1 MKFQLGK
8 VVATSNAVNTFTEEE
23 MLKCLVRHMLCDWG
37 ELSREDKRAN
47 NQSLKYGS
55 RLLSAYNLSHGRR
68 MWVITDACDD
78 KGVRHCTTILLPEDY

>member
-23 MLKCLVRHMLCDWG
+23 MLRCLVRHMLCDWG
-37 ELSREDKRAN
+37 DLSKSDKRAN

-68 MWVITDACDD
+68 LWVITDACDD

>member
-8 VVATSNAVNTFTEEE
+8 VVCTIGAHADFSMVE
-23 MLKCLVRHMLCDWG
+23 MILCLNRHMNGEWG

-55 RLLSAYNLSHGRR
+55 RLLSAYNLSHNRR
-68 MWVITDACDD
+68 LWIITDACDD
-78 KGVRHCTTILLPEDY
+78 EGVRHCTTLLLPEDY